1 MNRHPHRR
9 LPMIQ
14 PLKVTD
20 YPELYRLQ
28 QQAYR
33 VEADLIGVTFFPPL
47 LQTEAALREEHPSG
61 YIMRLDGRLVG
72 AVTVD
77 GETITRLLVSPD
89 YFRQGIATQLLRYA
103 CEKQLLRFVSTAAL
117 NKPAMALYQKIGFQS
132 IRQVKQDSIVL
143 VTLECGDVSDT

>member
-1 MNRHPHRR
+1 
-9 LPMIQ
+9 MIQ

-28 QQAYR
+28 QQAYQ

-47 LQTEAALREEHPSG
+47 LQTEAALREEHPTS

-89 YFRQGIATQLLRYA
+89 YFRQGIATQLIRHALEHQALRV
-103 CEKQLLRFVSTAAL
+103 VSTAAL
-117 NKPAMALYQKIGFQS
+117 NKPAIALYQKFGFQS

-143 VTLECGDVSDT
+143 VTLECGDVPGT

>member
-1 MNRHPHRR
+1 
-9 LPMIQ
+9 MIQ
-14 PLKVTD
+14 RLKSTD

-33 VEADLIGVTFFPPL
+33 VEAELIGAALFPPL
-47 LQTEAALREEHPSG
+47 LQTEAALREEHPTG

-103 CEKQLLRFVSTAAL
+103 CGTTSAPLRFDGCLKRAGDRVVS
-117 NKPAMALYQKIGFQS
+117 KIRISVHPSSQT
-132 IRQVKQDSIVL
+132 RCNR
-143 VTLECGDVSDT
+143 TRDT

>member
-1 MNRHPHRR
+1 
-9 LPMIQ
+9 MIQ
-14 PLKVTD
+14 RLKSTD

-33 VEADLIGVTFFPPL
+33 VEAELIGAAFFPPL
-47 LQTEAALREEHPSG
+47 LQTEAALREEHPTG

-77 GETITRLLVSPD
+77 DETITRLLVSPD

-103 CEKQLLRFVSTAAL
+103 CEQQLLRFVSTAAL
-117 NKPAMALYQKIGFQS
+117 NKPAMALYQKFGFQS

>member
-1 MNRHPHRR
+1 
-9 LPMIQ
+9 MIQ

-117 NKPAMALYQKIGFQS
+117 NEPAIALYRQFGFRPVHQV
-132 IRQVKQDSIVL
+132 RQDAIVL
-143 VTLECGDVSDT
+143 VTLERDDVSNA

>member
-1 MNRHPHRR
+1 
-9 LPMIQ
+9 MIR
-14 PLKVTD
+14 PLKATD

-33 VEADLIGVTFFPPL
+33 VEAELIGAALFPPL
-47 LQTEAALREEHPSG
+47 LQTEAALREEHPTG

-89 YFRQGIATQLLRYA
+89 YFRQGIATQLIRHALEHQALRV
-103 CEKQLLRFVSTAAL
+103 VSTAAL
-117 NKPAMALYQKIGFQS
+117 NEPAIALYRQFGF
-132 IRQVKQDSIVL
+132 RPVHQVRRDAIVL
-143 VTLECGDVSDT
+143 VTLERDDVSNA